1 MNNKILVLV
10 CAVILILAAFVSAF
24 VFINLQEESSL
35 TITSNATL
43 YDGDNCT
50 VKLTDENGL
59 GIANKTVNVTLTNE
73 NGSKSNFEYIT
84 DGDGLISF
92 NITGIG
98 NYSIGCVFD
107 GDSDYKSTNVTQNVS
122 VIANVV
128 QDGNNGFKDTSNQKS
143 SSSQSN
149 YYEDDHLSCE
159 QLKAKYPEMSD
170 GELFERFGERG
181 DNGIMY
187 NGKHVW
193 EDRGDGRT
201 YSGHPI

>member
-10 CAVILILAAFVSAF
+10 CAVILILAAFV
-24 VFINLQEESSL
+24 FINPQEESSL

-107 GDSDYKSTNVTQNVS
+107 GDRDYKSTNVTQNVS

-170 GELFERFGERG
+170 GELFERLGERG

>member
-1 MNNKILVLV
+1 MEKRKTYN
-10 CAVILILAAFVSAF
+10 LILTCLSTVP
-24 VFINLQEESSL
+24 
-35 TITSNATL
+35 SNAIISL
-43 YDGDNCT
+43 AKG
-50 VKLTDENGL
+50 ES
-59 GIANKTVNVTLTNE
+59 NE
-73 NGSKSNFEYIT
+73 
-84 DGDGLISF
+84 
-92 NITGIG
+92 
-98 NYSIGCVFD
+98 
-107 GDSDYKSTNVTQNVS
+107 YK
-122 VIANVV
+122 
-128 QDGNNGFKDTSNQKS
+128 
-143 SSSQSN
+143 

>member
-10 CAVILILAAFVSAF
+10 CAVILILAAFV
-24 VFINLQEESSL
+24 FINPQEESSL

>member
-1 MNNKILVLV
+1 MKTGQN
-10 CAVILILAAFVSAF
+10 LILN
-24 VFINLQEESSL
+24 ISL
-35 TITSNATL
+35 M
-43 YDGDNCT
+43 
-50 VKLTDENGL
+50 
-59 GIANKTVNVTLTNE
+59 
-73 NGSKSNFEYIT
+73 
-84 DGDGLISF
+84 GDGLISF

-159 QLKAKYPEMSD
+159 QLKAKYPLKCLTANYLRDSVKE
-170 GELFERFGERG
+170 E
-181 DNGIMY
+181 IM
-187 NGKHVW
+187 
-193 EDRGDGRT
+193 E
-201 YSGHPI
+201 

>member
-10 CAVILILAAFVSAF
+10 CTVILILAAFVSAF
-24 VFINLQEESSL
+24 VFINPQEESSL

-98 NYSIGCVFD
+98 N
-107 GDSDYKSTNVTQNVS
+107 
-122 VIANVV
+122 
-128 QDGNNGFKDTSNQKS
+128 
-143 SSSQSN
+143 
-149 YYEDDHLSCE
+149 
-159 QLKAKYPEMSD
+159 
-170 GELFERFGERG
+170 
-181 DNGIMY
+181 
-187 NGKHVW
+187 
-193 EDRGDGRT
+193 
-201 YSGHPI
+201 

>member
-1 MNNKILVLV
+1 MDNKILVLV
-10 CAVILILAAFVSAF
+10 CAVILILAVIVSAF
-24 VFINLQEESSL
+24 VFINPQEESSL

-59 GIANKTVNVTLTNE
+59 GIANKTVNVTLTDE
-73 NGSKSNFEYIT
+73 KGLKSNFKYIT
-84 DGDGLISF
+84 DNEGLISF
-92 NITGIG
+92 NISGVG
-98 NYSIGCVFD
+98 NYSINCVFEGD
-107 GDSDYKSTNVTQNVS
+107 GNYKSTNVTQNVS
-122 VIANVV
+122 VISNVV

-143 SSSQSN
+143 SS

>member
-24 VFINLQEESSL
+24 VFINPQEESSL

-98 NYSIGCVFD
+98 NYSIGCVLD
-107 GDSDYKSTNVTQNVS
+107 VDSDYKSTNVTQNVS

-149 YYEDDHLSCE
+149 YYEDDH
-159 QLKAKYPEMSD
+159 
-170 GELFERFGERG
+170 
-181 DNGIMY
+181 
-187 NGKHVW
+187 
-193 EDRGDGRT
+193 
-201 YSGHPI
+201 

>member
-10 CAVILILAAFVSAF
+10 CTVILILAAFV
-24 VFINLQEESSL
+24 FINPQEESSL

>member
-1 MNNKILVLV
+1 ML
-10 CAVILILAAFVSAF
+10 
-24 VFINLQEESSL
+24 
-35 TITSNATL
+35 L
-43 YDGDNCT
+43 YMIGDNCT

>member
-1 MNNKILVLV
+1 MNIFVVATALQAGGGITIYKQFLSHLPKYIGEDKYWIFVNPILPKVKIEGVTYVISPLQSKVKRILSEGKFLVSEIERMKV
-10 CAVILILAAFVSAF
+10 
-24 VFINLQEESSL
+24 NLDIIISL
-35 TITSNATL
+35 
-43 YDGDNCT
+43 
-50 VKLTDENGL
+50 
-59 GIANKTVNVTLTNE
+59 
-73 NGSKSNFEYIT
+73 
-84 DGDGLISF
+84 
-92 NITGIG
+92 
-98 NYSIGCVFD
+98 
-107 GDSDYKSTNVTQNVS
+107 Q
-122 VIANVV
+122 
-128 QDGNNGFKDTSNQKS
+128 NNGFKDTSNQKS

>member
-10 CAVILILAAFVSAF
+10 CAVILILAAFV
-24 VFINLQEESSL
+24 FINPQEESSL

-84 DGDGLISF
+84 GGDGLISF

-107 GDSDYKSTNVTQNVS
+107 GDRDYKSTNVTQNVS

>member
-1 MNNKILVLV
+1 MNSKILVLV
-10 CAVILILAAFVSAF
+10 CAVILILAAFV
-24 VFINLQEESSL
+24 FINPQEESSL

-107 GDSDYKSTNVTQNVS
+107 GDRDYKSTNVTQNVS

-170 GELFERFGERG
+170 GELFERLGERG

>member
-10 CAVILILAAFVSAF
+10 CTVILILAAFVSAF
-24 VFINLQEESSL
+24 VFINPQEESSL

-187 NGKHVW
+187 N
-193 EDRGDGRT
+193 
-201 YSGHPI
+201 

>member
-1 MNNKILVLV
+1 MDNKILVLV
-10 CAVILILAAFVSAF
+10 CAVILILAVIVSAF
-24 VFINLQEESSL
+24 VFINPQEESSL

-50 VKLTDENGL
+50 VKLTDEKGL
-59 GIANKTVNVTLTNE
+59 
-73 NGSKSNFEYIT
+73 KSNFKYIT
-84 DGDGLISF
+84 DNEGLISF
-92 NITGIG
+92 NISGVG
-98 NYSIGCVFD
+98 NYSINCVFD
-107 GDSDYKSTNVTQNVS
+107 GDGNYKSTNVTQNVS
-122 VIANVV
+122 VISNVV

-143 SSSQSN
+143 SS

>member
-10 CAVILILAAFVSAF
+10 CAVILILAALVCAF
-24 VFINLQEESSL
+24 VFINPQEESSL

-107 GDSDYKSTNVTQNVS
+107 GDRDYKSTNVTQNVS